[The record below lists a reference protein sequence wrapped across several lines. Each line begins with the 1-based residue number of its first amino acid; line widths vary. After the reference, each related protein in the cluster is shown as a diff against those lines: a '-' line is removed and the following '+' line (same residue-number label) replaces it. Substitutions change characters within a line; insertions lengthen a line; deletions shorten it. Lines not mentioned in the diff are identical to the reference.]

1 MMPRTTKNPEFGGNP
16 MFDLNIY
23 TSSTPYLAA
32 PTSYGRYE
40 HNTPQGEAVRI
51 LREKR
56 RATRANKR
64 ASAARKSS
72 LIAMMVG
79 SVKQL

>member
-1 MMPRTTKNPEFGGNP
+1 

-40 HNTPQGEAVRI
+40 HNTPELEAARI
-51 LREKR
+51 LREEQ
-56 RATRANKR
+56 RAARAAKR
-64 ASAARKSS
+64 ASAARKSG
-72 LIAMMVG
+72 LVAMMVG
-79 SVKQL
+79 GEKQL